1 MKYLAQHSCYICE
14 WDIENYET
22 FNLKVS
28 FSRKQVLK
36 ISYQYIL
43 SLLAG
48 LTDTIQNNIMV
59 YSERFCIL
67 NFLNKPFTVIQ
78 IHRI

>member
-1 MKYLAQHSCYICE
+1 MEYLAQHSCYICE

-43 SLLAG
+43 SLLA
-48 LTDTIQNNIMV
+48 
-59 YSERFCIL
+59 
-67 NFLNKPFTVIQ
+67 
-78 IHRI
+78 